1 MRRVGLHQRQKLVA
15 QIDEGLALAAP
26 AQGEAENLA
35 VKRERLV
42 DVADFQRDV
51 IDADEAGQIG
61 GHMSF
66 PFSRRP
72 RALEWVFGKPLW
84 RTGDVVAVLVGSFAI
99 G

>member
-1 MRRVGLHQRQKLVA
+1 MARSVPMRRVGLHQRQKLVA

-66 PFSRRP
+66 PFPDGRGRLNGYLGSRCGEREMWS
-72 RALEWVFGKPLW
+72 RC
-84 RTGDVVAVLVGSFAI
+84 
-99 G
+99 